1 MNTIMSF
8 LAGIRGYIIIVLV
21 AVAAGMLYG
30 WHEYRQGYADHETFA
45 KLQTAIRNDIARTKE
60 QALQAEQDEKDA
72 KHYQEYQ
79 NAQKTITQLRIDVAD
94 GKRRLSVRVKRPVC
108 TAQNSKASALDDGT
122 TRADID
128 GQDAQ
133 DLIGIV
139 IEGDQAIRQLNAL
152 QDWAEIITK

>member
-1 MNTIMSF
+1 MSAIISF
-8 LAGIRGYIIIVLV
+8 LSGIRGYLILALV
-21 AVAAGMLYG
+21 AVAAALLYG
-30 WHEYRQGYADHETFA
+30 WHEYRQGYTDHETFT
-45 KLQTAIRNDIARTKE
+45 KLQAAIQNDIARTKE

-108 TAQNSKASALDDGT
+108 TAQNSKASPLDDGT

-128 GQDAQ
+128 EQVAQ

-152 QDWAEIITK
+152 QDWAEIVTK

>member
-1 MNTIMSF
+1 MNTIVNF
-8 LAGIRGYIIIVLV
+8 INGIRGYLIL
-21 AVAAGMLYG
+21 ALASVAAALLYG

-45 KLQTAIRNDIARTKE
+45 KLQTAVQNDIARAKE
-60 QALQAEQDEKDA
+60 QALQDQVNELDVLRTE
-72 KHYQEYQ
+72 ENR
-79 NAQKTITQLRIDVAD
+79 NAQKIEAQLRADVAA
-94 GKRRLSVRVKRPVC
+94 GLRRLSVRVKQPVC
-108 TAQNSKASALDDGT
+108 TAKDSKTASLDNGT

-152 QDWAEIITK
+152 QDWANIVTK

>member
-21 AVAAGMLYG
+21 AVAAALLYG
-30 WHEYRQGYADHETFA
+30 WIEYRQGYADHETFA
-45 KLQTAIRNDIARTKE
+45 KLQTAIQNDIARATE
-60 QALQAEQDEKDA
+60 QALQKQVSDLDTLRS
-72 KHYQEYQ
+72 QENR
-79 NAQKTITQLRIDVAD
+79 NAQKIETQLRADVAA
-94 GKRRLSVRVKRPVC
+94 GIRRLSVRVQQPVC
-108 TAQNSKASALDDGT
+108 TTKDTKTASLDNGT

-128 GQDAQ
+128 GQDAH

-152 QDWAEIITK
+152 QDWAEIVTK